1 MKNKQKE
8 LKKEYQ
14 QGHRQMGVYQ
24 IRNLA
29 NEKALIGTASDL
41 SGIINRHKF
50 ALRMGNHQNRQ
61 LQTDW
66 NESGEDGFAFEIL
79 DELMP
84 REGAAQDYRE
94 ELEALEELWLE
105 KLQPYDD
112 RGYNTRKK
120 GREERIRM
128 IIEKRSSED

>member
-1 MKNKQKE
+1 MKKDQKE

-29 NEKALIGTASDL
+29 SEKVLIGTSSDVP
-41 SGIINRHKF
+41 GILNRHKF
-50 ALRMGNHQNRQ
+50 ALRMGSHQNRA

-66 NESGEDGFAFEIL
+66 QQFGEDGFAFEVL
-79 DELMP
+79 DELTP
-84 REGAAQDYRE
+84 SEGADRDYRAD
-94 ELEALEELWLE
+94 LEFLEELWLE

-112 RGYNTRKK
+112 HGYNVRKK

-128 IIEKRSSED
+128 ITEKRANED

>member
-1 MKNKQKE
+1 MTNKQKE

-29 NEKALIGTASDL
+29 NEKVLLGTSSDVP
-41 SGIINRHKF
+41 GILNRHKF
-50 ALRMGNHQNRQ
+50 SLRMGSHQNRA
-61 LQTDW
+61 LQADW

-79 DELMP
+79 DELTP
-84 REGAAQDYRE
+84 SEGAERNYRAD
-94 ELEALEELWLE
+94 LEFLEELWLE

-112 RGYNTRKK
+112 RGYNVRKK

-128 IIEKRSSED
+128 IAEKRSHED